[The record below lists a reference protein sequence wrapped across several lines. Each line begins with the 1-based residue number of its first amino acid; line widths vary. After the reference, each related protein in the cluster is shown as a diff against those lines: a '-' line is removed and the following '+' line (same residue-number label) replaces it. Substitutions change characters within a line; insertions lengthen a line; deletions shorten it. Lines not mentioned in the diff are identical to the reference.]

1 MGAGRSTVSVP
12 FSGFHAH
19 FVLWFAGYAQ
29 RTFTCSLPRRKS
41 TGSVQRPSRRATS
54 PHGDVR
60 LVRGFKAQ
68 RDPCVCKVRRTE
80 RPERQRALD
89 VAADRLVIIERF
101 LDEREVFL
109 GNFRKVTALV
119 NALHQRIAHI
129 KYGFLASAALHRV
142 APNGALLRRQTR
154 GRVRRN
160 GRIAQ
165 VVLLVARRLN
175 AVAREHRVVD
185 AHAAEEQFS
194 ITRSG

>member
-1 MGAGRSTVSVP
+1 MLVA
-12 FSGFHAH
+12 
-19 FVLWFAGYAQ
+19 AQ
-29 RTFTCSLPRRKS
+29 EIH
-41 TGSVQRPSRRATS
+41 GQRAAAVRRATS

-89 VAADRLVIIERF
+89 VAADCLVIIERF
-101 LDEREVFL
+101 LDEREVLL
-109 GNFRKVTALV
+109 GNFRQMTALV
-119 NALHQRIAHI
+119 DALHQRIAHI

-165 VVLLVARRLN
+165 VVFLVARRLN
-175 AVAREHRVVD
+175 TVAREHRVVD
-185 AHAAEEQFS
+185 AHAARGTVFNHKVGVAGKDGIEPSKICALVPE
-194 ITRSG
+194 